1 MSKTSTST
9 AAAFLRPA
17 ARPGLVVLGGL
28 VGALVGLTAFGA
40 ISPSTA
46 AGVLCGA
53 LFAAAVVIGGAILPN
68 RKRFAPHA
76 RRSAAARRS
85 EAEDAAVL
93 DRLEPLDREVR

>member
-1 MSKTSTST
+1 M
-9 AAAFLRPA
+9 
-17 ARPGLVVLGGL
+17 L
-28 VGALVGLTAFGA
+28 VGALVGLTAFDA

-53 LFAAAVVIGGAILPN
+53 LVGGAVVIGGTVH
-68 RKRFAPHA
+68 RT
-76 RRSAAARRS
+76 RSAPDARGSAASRRS